1 MATRSLDAKLAA
13 VRAGDAKAVR
23 EALASTSGV
32 LIAAA
37 VPFADVAALPAAFV
51 RLCEDGA
58 KRDPGCRGKLAI
70 VHALHEAEHWEPDV
84 FVHGLRHTQMEGW
97 GPAEDTAGALRALC
111 GLAHAR
117 FLRSDAVDV
126 LADLLADPV
135 RNARL
140 GAAQA
145 LAETRATG
153 LLRFKILSDDEE
165 SEVLAA
171 CVESLLA
178 IERDEQLPFV
188 MALLREH
195 DTRAEVAAVAL
206 GAARIASA
214 AAPLIAWCAGCTPAQ
229 RHRVGYVALALL
241 RTDEAN
247 TYLLDAV
254 RGNGKADAIGAAR
267 ALATFKEEVADRLRT
282 AAAEH
287 RDPAV
292 RREVEELLR

>member
-1 MATRSLDAKLAA
+1 MATRSFDAKLAA
-13 VRAGDAKAVR
+13 VRAGDAKAVKD
-23 EALASTSGV
+23 ALASTSGV

-37 VPFADVAALPAAFV
+37 VPFADVAALPPAFV

-70 VHALHEAEHWEPDV
+70 VHALHEAERWESDV
-84 FVHGLRHTQMEGW
+84 FVRGLSHTQLEGW
-97 GPAEDTAGALRALC
+97 GPAEDTAGALRAIC

-117 FLRSDAVDV
+117 FMQPNAVDV
-126 LADLLADPV
+126 LADLLADPE

-153 LLRFKILSDDEE
+153 LLRFKILTNDREA
-165 SEVLAA
+165 EVLAA

-178 IERDEQLPFV
+178 IDRDEQMAFV
-188 MALLREH
+188 VALLREH
-195 DTRAEVAAVAL
+195 DTRAEVAAIAL
-206 GAARIASA
+206 GAARNAAA

-241 RTDEAN
+241 RSDEGN

-267 ALATFKEEVADRLRT
+267 ALATFKEEMAERLR
-282 AAAEH
+282 AAAAQH